1 MTRKSSAF
9 RNDARKRG
17 QMLAGRVFGP
27 VVLYLAFIALSDAR
41 VGRFEWSV
49 RGESLPVSAW
59 GTATPRK
66 TSLRI

>member
-1 MTRKSSAF
+1 M
-9 RNDARKRG
+9 
-17 QMLAGRVFGP
+17 MLGNGVRCSLGGCLAP
-27 VVLYLAFIALSDAR
+27 LCYPAFIALSDAR